1 MTIDA
6 RYRVSYP
13 YTSVAFAWFVSEVD
27 ARNFVR
33 MIEADEE
40 AVFEYVI
47 TEVGS

>member
-6 RYRVSYP
+6 RYKVSYP
-13 YTSVAFAWFVSEVD
+13 YTRVAFAWFVDERD

-40 AVFEYVI
+40 AAFEYVI
-47 TEVGS
+47 TEVAS